1 MFQSIKYDRAPLGKT
16 YELEKD
22 EQRFTAVVLV
32 EVCVCYS
39 IIYMYVVDEYKHNT
53 SSQEVIITADM
64 TKVSVNRVYRKL

>member
-1 MFQSIKYDRAPLGKT
+1 M

-53 SSQEVIITADM
+53 SSQEVIITQQ
-64 TKVSVNRVYRKL
+64 TWPKFQWTEFIENYENV